1 MNRCWIALATGL
13 ALGAAVPAALAQED
27 AGELLKQELATKLLG
42 VEATDI
48 SESPIEGIFQI
59 AVGTNVAYVSAD
71 GRFLLRGEIYD
82 IETSQNLTENVR
94 ATTRTEMLGAV
105 DPETILVFSP
115 PEDEIRHTV
124 TIFTDIDCGY
134 CRQFHRDI
142 DRVNELGIAVH
153 YLFYPRTGPDTESWT
168 KADKVWCADD
178 RNTAFTGA
186 TVENVVPEA
195 TCAETPVRA
204 HFNLGID
211 VGVRGTPSIFSASGE
226 LLGGYLR
233 PEELLV
239 ALDESLP

>member
-59 AVGTNVAYVSAD
+59 TVGTNVAYVSAD

>member
-13 ALGAAVPAALAQED
+13 ALGTAVPAALAQED
-27 AGELLKQELATKLLG
+27 AGEVLKQELATKLLG

-59 AVGTNVAYVSAD
+59 TVGTNVAYVSAD

-94 ATTRTEMLGAV
+94 ATTRTEMLGGV
-105 DPETILVFSP
+105 DPDTILVFSP
-115 PEDEIRHTV
+115 PEDEVRHTV

-134 CRQFHRDI
+134 CRQFHREI

-153 YLFYPRTGPDTESWT
+153 YLFYPRTGPNTESWT

-186 TVENVVPEA
+186 TVENVVPEE

>member
-13 ALGAAVPAALAQED
+13 ALGTAVPAALAQED
-27 AGELLKQELATKLLG
+27 AGEVLKQELATKLLG

-59 AVGTNVAYVSAD
+59 TVGTNVAYVSAD

-94 ATTRTEMLGAV
+94 ATTRTEMLGGV
-105 DPETILVFSP
+105 DPDTILVFSP
-115 PEDEIRHTV
+115 PEDEVRHTV

-134 CRQFHRDI
+134 CRQFHREI

-186 TVENVVPEA
+186 TVENVVPEE